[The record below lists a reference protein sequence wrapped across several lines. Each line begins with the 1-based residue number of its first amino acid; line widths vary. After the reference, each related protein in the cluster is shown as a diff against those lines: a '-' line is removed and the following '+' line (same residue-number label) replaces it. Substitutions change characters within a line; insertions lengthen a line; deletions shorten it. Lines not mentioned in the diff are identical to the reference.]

1 MPNLKVGPGGMVSI
15 DELDEVLMDEFAMNY
30 DEMDEV
36 NYDE

>member
-1 MPNLKVGPGGMVSI
+1 MPNLKAGPGGMVSI

>member
-1 MPNLKVGPGGMVSI
+1 MVSI